1 MRLAFN
7 RAMNPD
13 GFGECAFG
21 AMLGFDKA
29 LELVCVGFVHL
40 KTFLVR
46 VKFVRSTKRS
56 KH

>member
-1 MRLAFN
+1 
-7 RAMNPD
+7 MNPD
-13 GFGECAFG
+13 GFDEGAFG
-21 AMLGFDKA
+21 AMLCFDEA

-46 VKFVRSTKRS
+46 VQFVRSTKRH